1 MSKALLSDTKTVL
14 AVVFLTLLVSLAL
27 SLTPLFPFFDR
38 FLYDSFLKIKVS
50 RYPELLNPRIVPVD
64 LNDSSENELRESIN
78 SRAAFADLLR
88 VLGDYASSAVLDF
101 VFKNPL
107 GENGPSPAELDL
119 IQAAAGMKSLVLAV
133 IPIPEKLAN
142 YSYNDLDQQSREIL
156 KRNLWHIREMGAN
169 SIPTARSFILS
180 FPAFSEKASQLGH
193 IGVEHDKD
201 GVYRKTPLF
210 YRWEDGL
217 IPSLAL
223 AAAVRELRVDP
234 RSIEFYP
241 GKVLILP
248 RGPEDPPVR
257 IPVDRSGYVRIPYT
271 SHWTD
276 NLYRISF
283 AQAARA
289 RYDDDLFDRLFDE
302 LSGSICLAADTS
314 TFKQDFGVTPVE
326 AVFPRSGIYLAVMS
340 GILNNSFYRDIH
352 PAVKLTLGIL
362 ILAAVLAAGLQKK
375 DSLFNA
381 GLLLITLAS
390 GGLCYT
396 LWRCF
401 SLIPFCGLLVFFI
414 SVSWLSLFILRQF
427 SRYREQLLYK
437 NALSRYFP
445 QALAERICAE
455 GRIDLAPAVK
465 ELSVLFADIVSFT
478 KWSSDKTP
486 DTVHAFLSDYL
497 ETMAAIIFEHGGT
510 IDKFMG
516 DGILAFFGDP
526 FEQEDHAE
534 RAVRAAI
541 VMQKKIALL
550 REIWMPRTDINL
562 MVRIGINTGTV
573 IAGNLG
579 SKTRI
584 EYTVIGAAVNLG
596 QRMESNAPPGGILVS
611 AATRGAV
618 RGPVRFGN
626 QRFVTVK
633 GYDAPIECFEAL
645 F

>member
-1 MSKALLSDTKTVL
+1 MSKVLSSDTKAGL
-14 AVVFLTLLVSLAL
+14 AVVFLILLVSLAL

-50 RYPELLNPRIVPVD
+50 HYPELPNPHIVSVD
-64 LNDSSENELRESIN
+64 LNDSSENELREAID
-78 SRAAFADLLR
+78 SRSAFADLLQ
-88 VLGDYASSAVLDF
+88 VLGDCASSAVLDF

-107 GENGPSPAELDL
+107 GDNGPSPADLEL
-119 IQAAAGMKSLVLAV
+119 IQAAAGMKSLILAA
-133 IPIPEKLAN
+133 IPVPEKLAN
-142 YSYNDLDQQSREIL
+142 YSHSNLDRQSREIL
-156 KRNLWHIREMGAN
+156 KRNLWHIREIGAN
-169 SIPTARSFILS
+169 SIPVARSFILS
-180 FPAFSEKASQLGH
+180 FSALSDTASQLGH

-210 YRWEDGL
+210 YRWEDGV

-223 AAAVRELRVDP
+223 AAAVRELRIDP

-241 GKVLILP
+241 GKALILP
-248 RGPEDPPVR
+248 RGPEEPPIS

-271 SHWTD
+271 MRWID

-283 AQAARA
+283 ARAAGA
-289 RYDDDLFDRLFDE
+289 RHNDELFDRLFDE
-302 LSGSICLAADTS
+302 LSGSICLVVDTS
-314 TFKQDFGVTPVE
+314 TFKQDFGITPVE
-326 AVFPRSGIYLAVMS
+326 AVFPRSGIYLTVMS
-340 GILNNSFYRDIH
+340 AILNNSFYYDVH
-352 PAVKLTLGIL
+352 PAIKLLLCVFAL
-362 ILAAVLAAGLQKK
+362 IAVLLVGLQKNDRLFNAGFPLLVLAAG
-375 DSLFNA
+375 
-381 GLLLITLAS
+381 
-390 GGLCYT
+390 GLCYV

-401 SLIPFCGLLVFFI
+401 SLIPFCGGIVFFI
-414 SVSWLSLFILRQF
+414 SVSWLGLFILRQF
-427 SRYREQLLYK
+427 FRYREQLLYR

-445 QALAERICAE
+445 RALAERICAE
-455 GRIDLAPAVK
+455 GSVDLAPAAK

-486 DTVHAFLSDYL
+486 GTVHAFLCDYL
-497 ETMAAIIFEHGGT
+497 ESMSAIIFEHGGT

-541 VMQKKIALL
+541 GMQKKISSL
-550 REIWMPRTDINL
+550 RDIWMPKVHINL

-618 RGPVRFGN
+618 RGPVRFGAR
-626 QRFVTVK
+626 RFVTVK

>member
-1 MSKALLSDTKTVL
+1 MSKVLSSDTKADL
-14 AVVFLTLLVSLAL
+14 AVVFLILLVSLAL
-27 SLTPLFPFFDR
+27 SLTPLFSFFDR
-38 FLYDSFLKIKVS
+38 ILYDSFLKIKAGY
-50 RYPELLNPRIVPVD
+50 YPELPNPRIISVD
-64 LNDSSENELRESIN
+64 LNDSSENELREAID
-78 SRAAFADLLR
+78 SRNAFADLLW
-88 VLGDYASSAVLDF
+88 VLGDCASSAVLDF

-107 GENGPSPAELDL
+107 GDGEPSPADL
-119 IQAAAGMKSLVLAV
+119 EMIQAAAGMKSLVLAV
-133 IPIPEKLAN
+133 IPVPEKLAN
-142 YSYNDLDQQSREIL
+142 YSHSDLDQQSREIL
-156 KRNLWHIREMGAN
+156 SRNLWHIREMGAN
-169 SIPTARSFILS
+169 SIPVARSFILS
-180 FPAFSEKASQLGH
+180 FPALSGAASQLGH

-223 AAAVRELRVDP
+223 AAAVRELHIDP
-234 RSIEFYP
+234 QTIEFYP

-248 RGPEDPPVR
+248 RGPEDPPIR

-271 SHWTD
+271 MRWID

-289 RYDDDLFDRLFDE
+289 RHNDELFDRIFDE
-302 LSGSICLAADTS
+302 LSGSICLVVDTS
-314 TFKQDFGVTPVE
+314 TFKQDFGITPVE

-340 GILNNSFYRDIH
+340 AIFNNAFYYDIH
-352 PAVKLTLGIL
+352 FAIKLLLSVFTVI
-362 ILAAVLAAGLQKK
+362 AVLFVGLQKK

-381 GLLLITLAS
+381 GFPLLILAE
-390 GGLCYT
+390 GGLCYL

-401 SLIPFCGLLVFFI
+401 SLVPFCGVLIFFI
-414 SVSWLSLFILRQF
+414 SVSWLGLFILRQF
-427 SRYREQLLYK
+427 FRYREQLLYR

-455 GRIDLAPAVK
+455 RSIDLAPAAK

-486 DTVHAFLSDYL
+486 ETVHTFLSDYL
-497 ETMAAIIFEHGGT
+497 ESMAAIIFEHGGT

-541 VMQKKIALL
+541 AMQKKNVSL
-550 REIWMPRTDINL
+550 RAIWMPKVHINL
-562 MVRIGINTGTV
+562 MVRIGINTGMV

-618 RGPVRFGN
+618 RGPIRFGSP
-626 QRFVTVK
+626 RLVTVK
-633 GYDAPIECFEAL
+633 GYDTPVECFEAL